1 MAPEGGWIPSPKRLV
16 VVALIAT
23 TSIGCGAVLPA
34 GSAPPTVPAVAS
46 GAPASAGLQTGA
58 PASGDTAP
66 YGGSGSA
73 TFVDMSTGIDS
84 LPSYTASLIV
94 QFTGSDSTTPRA
106 WSMTL
111 TATKSG
117 SPASTALRI
126 DTTGTGAPFGAAYEV
141 QRDGQSYSA
150 AANGGC
156 DSRPASEAASIVG
169 VLAPAQL
176 LASVVGATPVGREPV
191 NGMTADHFT
200 FNQAAVGLADVAS
213 GTGDLWTA
221 TADGT
226 VLKETLTLTGAGLP
240 FGETAPGTM
249 SWAYELAN
257 AASPPQ
263 IDLPSGCATAT
274 LDLPVTADAGDVN
287 RGATI
292 ISFKT
297 PSTAAQVVAFYKQA
311 GIAAGWVFT
320 QDPYAGD
327 GHGLIYAKAAGDPI
341 TIVITPSG
349 AGSAVV
355 ILADH

>member
-1 MAPEGGWIPSPKRLV
+1 MAPDRGWIPSPNRLV

-46 GAPASAGLQTGA
+46 SAPASAGLETRS

-73 TFVDMSTGIDS
+73 TFVDMSTGIAS
-84 LPSYTASLIV
+84 LPWYASSLIV
-94 QFTGSDSTTPRA
+94 QFAASDSTTPRA

-117 SPASTALRI
+117 SPANTALRI
-126 DTTGTGAPFGAAYEV
+126 ETTGTGAPLGAAYEV
-141 QRDGQSYSA
+141 QQNGQWYSA
-150 AANGGC
+150 AASGGC
-156 DSRPASEAASIVG
+156 DSRPASEAASSIG
-169 VLAPAQL
+169 VLAPAHL
-176 LASVVGATPVGREPV
+176 LASVVGATPAGREPV
-191 NGMTADHFT
+191 NGTTADHFT
-200 FNQAAVGLADVAS
+200 FDQAAVGMADVAN

-221 TADGT
+221 PADGT

-240 FGETAPGTM
+240 FGEVAPGTM
-249 SWAYELAN
+249 SWAYQLSN
-257 AASPPQ
+257 AGSPPQ

-274 LDLPVTADAGDVN
+274 LDVPVTVDAGNVK
-287 RGATI
+287 RGPTI
-292 ISFKT
+292 ISFET
-297 PSTAAQVVAFYKQA
+297 PSTAALVVAFYKQA
-311 GIAAGWVFT
+311 GKAAGWVFT
-320 QDPYAGD
+320 QNPYVGD
-327 GHGLIYAKAAGDPI
+327 GHGLIYAKVSGDAI